1 MNVLVTGGTGF
12 LGNALINELV
22 QRGDNVTALVRP
34 NSIRLG
40 NIRKFPDVKIV
51 EARLDDDLTLEDNYD
66 VFYHLA
72 WEGERDDYNSQFRNI
87 EATLNCVR
95 IAAKYGCKRFI
106 CTGSQAEYGETT
118 QIITEETTV
127 NPVTSY
133 GSAKVAAYYLSKDLA
148 RHFNMQHIW
157 VRVFS
162 VYGENDN
169 ANTLY
174 SQLSEA
180 LRASGKY
187 TLSTDGTHI
196 WNYLHKTD
204 AARAL
209 RLLYSPDVREGVYN
223 LASKHSRPLY
233 EYIDIMKLSINPSA
247 AVIFGKQKSNVNLN
261 ASTHKLCKAIG
272 EFEEKIFGIY

>member
-1 MNVLVTGGTGF
+1 MNILVTGGTGF

-22 QRGDNVTALVRP
+22 QHCDNVTALVRP

-72 WEGERDDYNSQFRNI
+72 WEGERDNYNPQFRKI
-87 EATLNCVR
+87 EAPLNCVR

-118 QIITEETTV
+118 QIITEETPV

-148 RHFNMQHIW
+148 RHYNMQYIW

-162 VYGENDN
+162 VYGDNDN

-174 SQLSEA
+174 AQLSES
-180 LRASGKY
+180 LHTSKKY
-187 TLSTDGTHI
+187 TLSTDGKHI

-209 RLLYSPDVREGVYN
+209 RLLYSPNVSEGIYN
-223 LASKHSRPLY
+223 LASKYSKPLC
-233 EYIDIMKLSINPSA
+233 EYVDIMRQSIDPSA
-247 AVIFGKQKSNVNLN
+247 EIIFGNQKSKINLHV
-261 ASTHKLCKAIG
+261 STDKLYKTIG
-272 EFEEKIFGIY
+272 DFEEKIFGVE